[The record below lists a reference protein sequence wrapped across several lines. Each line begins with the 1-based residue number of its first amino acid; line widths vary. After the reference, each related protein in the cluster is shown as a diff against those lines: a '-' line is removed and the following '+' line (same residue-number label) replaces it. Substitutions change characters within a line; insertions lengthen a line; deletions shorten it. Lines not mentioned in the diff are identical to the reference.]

1 MADQDEQRFL
11 HTCGSQLRERLADAS
26 VTGADDL
33 RRIARSSILDL
44 LGSRQHYVSPITDVL
59 DQLLA
64 ADGSSGIVEAS
75 LAAIGQQLRLTY
87 NEHTTDLVLGFA
99 RGFLALERPPASV
112 SASVAEPP
120 MGPPPQPSASRPSPV
135 LASLAA
141 APGGLVMFNQWLML
155 LALLGGL
162 GVITLLAV
170 RLLHS
175 PAPGPSQAAPPPG
188 SAAAPIPG
196 PARPMPATGSAAA
209 PPAPAQTPLS
219 AASGSSS
226 EDMGVA
232 AAGQRVLLDAAS
244 VAPSADPSRVSF
256 RYWLGSQLIA
266 SQADC
271 SRQTWTTDP
280 EGETH
285 TPQSPATAR
294 LLARVCQAA
303 SPAPPLP
310 SSASGAS
317 SAGMAMV
324 FDPPSNIRVTPN
336 GVILCSVTTRQTIP
350 IQAREGDWYR
360 TDVCG
365 SPGYIHKGQVSF

>member
-1 MADQDEQRFL
+1 MADQNEQRFL
-11 HTCGSQLRERLADAS
+11 YTCGSQLRERLADAS

-33 RRIARSSILDL
+33 RRIARSSVLDL

-112 SASVAEPP
+112 S
-120 MGPPPQPSASRPSPV
+120 SP
-135 LASLAA
+135 AA

-196 PARPMPATGSAAA
+196 PARPMPATGPAAA

-219 AASGSSS
+219 AASGSPS

-232 AAGQRVLLDAAS
+232 AAGQRVLLDASS

-271 SRQTWTTDP
+271 VKQTWTTYP

-303 SPAPPLP
+303 SPAPAPA